1 MVSWIVS
8 RGISMR
14 DAAEWV
20 GFKIDN
26 LQKFSPSTKKEFKTK
41 VVNSIIKDLDSEWKD
56 NVKNNGFTSLSS
68 SLQNVDRGIYI
79 LCFDSGLC
87 VNYTGGKSKV
97 LYIGKGKIRQRIKT
111 HLDNKLFDLFLQIP
125 GIKFK
130 FYMTEPKKPGPNG
143 QEYFHDFEHDL
154 LAEFSK
160 LYAGHDGNKLW
171 PMFNKNA
178 GRQHSNQH
186 QHKAGWKLPLKNTKA
201 GYVWSLSPNTVKAT
215 QKFQD

>member
-1 MVSWIVS
+1 M
-8 RGISMR
+8 
-14 DAAEWV
+14 
-20 GFKIDN
+20 
-26 LQKFSPSTKKEFKTK
+26 PP
-41 VVNSIIKDLDSEWKD
+41 
-56 NVKNNGFTSLSS
+56 
-68 SLQNVDRGIYI
+68 
-79 LCFDSGLC
+79 SGLGLRSTIC
-87 VNYTGGKSKV
+87 
-97 LYIGKGKIRQRIKT
+97 RILVPAP

-154 LAEFSK
+154 LEEFSR

-186 QHKAGWKLPLKNTKA
+186 QHKANWKLPLKNTKA